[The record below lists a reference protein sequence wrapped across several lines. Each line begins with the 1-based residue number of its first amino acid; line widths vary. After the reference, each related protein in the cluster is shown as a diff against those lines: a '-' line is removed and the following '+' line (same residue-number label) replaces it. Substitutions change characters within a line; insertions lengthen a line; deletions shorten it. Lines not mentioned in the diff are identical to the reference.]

1 MRYASLAFRTQL
13 SLLNSSGMK
22 FDVVGRVII
31 TVVRKCTVVG
41 LDMLDSYRLS
51 TGLRC
56 SSKGSLSRRMV
67 SPCSECIVSCKLRL
81 KSYCGSD
88 E

>member
-31 TVVRKCTVVG
+31 TVVRKCSETVVG
-41 LDMLDSYRLS
+41 LEMLNTLDRLS

-56 SSKGSLSRRMV
+56 ALSR
-67 SPCSECIVSCKLRL
+67 L
-81 KSYCGSD
+81 
-88 E
+88 

>member
-41 LDMLDSYRLS
+41 LEMLDRLS
-51 TGLRC
+51 TGQRC
-56 SSKGSLSRRMV
+56 SLKGSLSRRMV
-67 SPCSECIVSCKLRL
+67 SPRSECIVSCKLRL
-81 KSYCGSD
+81 KSYCGSH

>member
-13 SLLNSSGMK
+13 SLLTSSGMK
-22 FDVVGRVII
+22 FDFVGRVII

-41 LDMLDSYRLS
+41 LEMLDRLS
-51 TGLRC
+51 TGQRC
-56 SSKGSLSRRMV
+56 SSKRSLSRRMV

>member
-31 TVVRKCTVVG
+31 TVVRKRTVVG
-41 LDMLDSYRLS
+41 LEMLDRLS
-51 TGLRC
+51 TRLRC

>member
-31 TVVRKCTVVG
+31 TVVRKCTVVD
-41 LDMLDSYRLS
+41 LEMLDRLS

-56 SSKGSLSRRMV
+56 LSRRMV

>member
-41 LDMLDSYRLS
+41 LEMLDRLS

-56 SSKGSLSRRMV
+56 SLKRSLSRPIA
-67 SPCSECIVSCKLRL
+67 SPNSGCIVSCKLRL
-81 KSYCGSD
+81 
-88 E
+88 

>member
-41 LDMLDSYRLS
+41 LEMLDKSS

-56 SSKGSLSRRMV
+56 LRRRMV